1 MLEDQDVNTPVIC
14 LCANIGASRAILSAN
29 GGHKLFSLN
38 NEHSIP
44 GNQFEEERALEFLTR
59 KSGLVEMFR
68 QNGKSTNPEID
79 RKEFTDFICQMK
91 IPHTRM
97 LGKPDQDA
105 IQIDPAKRSKNYST
119 LAKMTQG
126 LILPQ
131 PDITAMQ
138 ISHEE
143 DFMIIG
149 SSGIFEKLQGI
160 DILNIVW

>member
-1 MLEDQDVNTPVIC
+1 
-14 LCANIGASRAILSAN
+14 
-29 GGHKLFSLN
+29 
-38 NEHSIP
+38 
-44 GNQFEEERALEFLTR
+44 
-59 KSGLVEMFR
+59 
-68 QNGKSTNPEID
+68 
-79 RKEFTDFICQMK
+79 
-91 IPHTRM
+91 M

-105 IQIDPAKRSKNYST
+105 IHIDPAKRSKNYST